1 MGTALETVG
10 KYGKL
15 PASGR
20 CPIEIE
26 KIVVRSTD
34 PFTVIE
40 ISGELA
46 GKGRVDG
53 LQMAVVK

>member
-40 ISGELA
+40 ILRA
-46 GKGRVDG
+46 RVG
-53 LQMAVVK
+53 